1 MDTSYT
7 YLTTEELAARIKYDC
22 RTIRQCLK
30 DTVLLEG
37 NNYIKP
43 FGRRKFLFLWKA
55 VEQEMLSDSRN
66 DELSIPMAGGSIC
79 HGKIRTR
86 KETGRLYLDFFYKGI
101 RC

>member
-37 NNYIKP
+37 KHYIKP
-43 FGRRKFLFLWKA
+43 FGRRKILFLWEA
-55 VEQEMLSDSRN
+55 VEQEMLAGARED
-66 DELSIPMAGGSIC
+66 DLAIPMAGGGVC
-79 HGKIRTR
+79 HG
-86 KETGRLYLDFFYKGI
+86 
-101 RC
+101 